1 VSQGF
6 TPEATI
12 GPFYPGA
19 FLSDTPQDL
28 WTVGPLVAHRPEG
41 QPIVFVARF
50 VDGLK
55 QPVPSLVVEF
65 WQANARGRYRH
76 PLDGSDRPLDPQFDG
91 FARLRTGDDGTLRFH
106 TIKPGAHP
114 VSHDRSAKAT
124 DRSAK
129 ASRSSRRQMER
140 EALRLARPELV
151 EGRARSGHASDERS
165 VPMRAPHLRLTI
177 FASGIDR
184 LVTQVFFDDEPLNAT
199 DPVLVSI
206 PDPEVRSR
214 LIAARRDLGAEARI
228 EVDQRRPLE
237 YELDIV
243 LRGGRET
250 PFFDDWSGS
259 SIGPS
264 SRDDARPGD
273 GDRDRD

>member
-1 VSQGF
+1 MSQGF

-50 VDGLK
+50 IDALE

-65 WQANARGRYRH
+65 WQANAHGRYRH
-76 PLDGSDRPLDPQFDG
+76 PLDESDRPLDPQFDG
-91 FARLRTGDDGTLRFH
+91 FARLRTGDAGTLRLQ
-106 TIKPGAHP
+106 TVKPGAHP
-114 VSHDRSAKAT
+114 VF
-124 DRSAK
+124 
-129 ASRSSRRQMER
+129 MER
-140 EALRLARPELV
+140 EALRLARPEPVALRRPQGDPELAEWV
-151 EGRARSGHASDERS
+151 EGRARSGQALAERA
-165 VPMRAPHLRLTI
+165 VIMRAPHLRLTI

-199 DPVLVSI
+199 DPVLASI

-214 LIAARRDLGAEARI
+214 LIATRRDLGAEARV
-228 EVDQRRPLE
+228 EAGERGRLE

-250 PFFDDWSGS
+250 PFFDDW
-259 SIGPS
+259 
-264 SRDDARPGD
+264 D
-273 GDRDRD
+273 